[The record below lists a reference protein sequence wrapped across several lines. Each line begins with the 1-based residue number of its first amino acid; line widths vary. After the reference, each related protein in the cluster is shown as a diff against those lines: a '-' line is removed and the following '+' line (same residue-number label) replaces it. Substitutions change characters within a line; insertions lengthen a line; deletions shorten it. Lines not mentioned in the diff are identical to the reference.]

1 MDNYCEYANLGRFRK
16 GGLTTLINSIII
28 RLLNKPIKQMTT
40 ATKQTVE
47 TLAQEYCVKIT
58 EANAEWIKK
67 VRINLDKGEKQP
79 WVFDENGNYKPEEN
93 APYFTYIIGR
103 KYLKVVAMEWKDEAK
118 YGRINAAP
126 AGYQAS
132 TVHAFVDKKTG
143 DVFLPAS
150 WNAPAKGAR
159 FNLFENKEALFE
171 GVMRRPHGGY
181 LYR

>member
-1 MDNYCEYANLGRFRK
+1 
-16 GGLTTLINSIII
+16 
-28 RLLNKPIKQMTT
+28 MTT

-47 TLAQEYCVKIT
+47 TLAQEYCEKIT
-58 EANAEWIKK
+58 EANEAWLK
-67 VRINLDKGEKQP
+67 NLRLNEDGTFDP
-79 WVFDENGNYKPEEN
+79 WHLDEDGNYKTDDNPQ
-93 APYFTYIIGR
+93 YFTYIIGR
-103 KYLKVVAMEWKDEAK
+103 KYLKVIAMEWRDDAK

-126 AGYQAS
+126 AGYQPEN
-132 TVHAFVDKKTG
+132 VHAFVDKTTG

-159 FNLFENKEALFE
+159 FNLFQNKEALFE

>member
-1 MDNYCEYANLGRFRK
+1 
-16 GGLTTLINSIII
+16 
-28 RLLNKPIKQMTT
+28 MTT

-47 TLAQEYCVKIT
+47 TLAQEYCEKIT
-58 EANAEWIKK
+58 EANEAWLKK
-67 VRINLDKGEKQP
+67 LRLNDDGTFDPWHLDE
-79 WVFDENGNYKPEEN
+79 DGNYKTDDNPQ
-93 APYFTYIIGR
+93 YFTYMIGR
-103 KYLKVVAMEWKDEAK
+103 KYFKVVAMEWVDDAK

-126 AGYQAS
+126 AGYQAKH
-132 TVHAFVDKKTG
+132 VHAFVDKKTG

-159 FNLFENKEALFE
+159 FNLFQNKEALFE

>member
-1 MDNYCEYANLGRFRK
+1 
-16 GGLTTLINSIII
+16 
-28 RLLNKPIKQMTT
+28 MTT

-47 TLAQEYCVKIT
+47 TLAQEYCEKIT
-58 EANAEWIKK
+58 EANEAYLKRLRLKDDGTFEPWH
-67 VRINLDKGEKQP
+67 LDE
-79 WVFDENGNYKPEEN
+79 DGNYKTDDNPQ
-93 APYFTYIIGR
+93 YFTYIIGR
-103 KYLKVVAMEWKDEAK
+103 KYLKVVAMRWQDDAK

-126 AGYQAS
+126 AGYQPKH
-132 TVHAFVDKKTG
+132 VHAFVDKTTG

>member
-1 MDNYCEYANLGRFRK
+1 
-16 GGLTTLINSIII
+16 
-28 RLLNKPIKQMTT
+28 MTT

-47 TLAQEYCVKIT
+47 TLAQEYCEKIT
-58 EANAEWIKK
+58 EANEAWLK
-67 VRINLDKGEKQP
+67 RLRLNDDGTFDPWHLDE
-79 WVFDENGNYKPEEN
+79 DGNYKTDDNPQ
-93 APYFTYIIGR
+93 YFTYIIGR
-103 KYLKVVAMEWKDEAK
+103 KYLKVVAMRWQDDAK

-126 AGYQAS
+126 AGYQAEH
-132 TVHAFVDKKTG
+132 VHAFVDKTTG

>member
-1 MDNYCEYANLGRFRK
+1 
-16 GGLTTLINSIII
+16 
-28 RLLNKPIKQMTT
+28 MTT

-47 TLAQEYCVKIT
+47 TLAQEYCEKIT
-58 EANAEWIKK
+58 EANEAWLKRLRLNEDGTFDPWH
-67 VRINLDKGEKQP
+67 LDE
-79 WVFDENGNYKPEEN
+79 DGNYKTDDNPQ
-93 APYFTYIIGR
+93 YFTYIIGR
-103 KYLKVVAMEWKDEAK
+103 KYLKVVAMRWQDDAK

-126 AGYQAS
+126 AGYQAEH
-132 TVHAFVDKKTG
+132 VHAFVDKTTG

>member
-1 MDNYCEYANLGRFRK
+1 
-16 GGLTTLINSIII
+16 
-28 RLLNKPIKQMTT
+28 MTT

-47 TLAQEYCVKIT
+47 TLAQEYCEKIT
-58 EANAEWIKK
+58 EANEAWLKK
-67 VRINLDKGEKQP
+67 LRLNEDGTFDPWHLDE
-79 WVFDENGNYKPEEN
+79 DGNYKTDDNPQ
-93 APYFTYIIGR
+93 YFTYMIGR
-103 KYLKVVAMEWKDEAK
+103 KYFKVVAMEWVDDAK

-159 FNLFENKEALFE
+159 FNLFQNKEALFE

>member
-1 MDNYCEYANLGRFRK
+1 
-16 GGLTTLINSIII
+16 
-28 RLLNKPIKQMTT
+28 MTT

-47 TLAQEYCVKIT
+47 TLAQEYCEKIT
-58 EANAEWIKK
+58 EANEAWLKRLRLNEDGTFDPWH
-67 VRINLDKGEKQP
+67 LDE
-79 WVFDENGNYKPEEN
+79 DGNYKTDDNPQ
-93 APYFTYIIGR
+93 YFTYIIGR
-103 KYLKVVAMEWKDEAK
+103 KYFKVVAMEWVDDAK

-126 AGYQAS
+126 AGYQPKH
-132 TVHAFVDKKTG
+132 VHAFVDKTTG

-159 FNLFENKEALFE
+159 FNLFENKKALFE

>member
-1 MDNYCEYANLGRFRK
+1 
-16 GGLTTLINSIII
+16 
-28 RLLNKPIKQMTT
+28 MTT

-47 TLAQEYCVKIT
+47 TLAQEYCEKIT
-58 EANAEWIKK
+58 EANEAWLK
-67 VRINLDKGEKQP
+67 NLRLNEDGTFDP
-79 WVFDENGNYKPEEN
+79 WHLDEEGNYKTDDNPQ
-93 APYFTYIIGR
+93 YFTYMIGR
-103 KYLKVVAMEWKDEAK
+103 KYFKVVAMEWVDDAK

-126 AGYQAS
+126 AGYQPKH
-132 TVHAFVDKKTG
+132 VHAFVDKKTV

-159 FNLFENKEALFE
+159 FNVFQNKEALFE

>member
-1 MDNYCEYANLGRFRK
+1 
-16 GGLTTLINSIII
+16 
-28 RLLNKPIKQMTT
+28 MTT

-47 TLAQEYCVKIT
+47 TLAQEYCEKIT
-58 EANAEWIKK
+58 EANEAWLKK
-67 VRINLDKGEKQP
+67 LRLNEDGTFDPWHLDE
-79 WVFDENGNYKPEEN
+79 EGNYKTDDNPQ
-93 APYFTYIIGR
+93 YFTYMIGR
-103 KYLKVVAMEWKDEAK
+103 KYFKVVAMEWVDDAK

-126 AGYQAS
+126 AGYQPKH
-132 TVHAFVDKKTG
+132 VHAFVDKKTG

-159 FNLFENKEALFE
+159 FNLFQNKEALFE

>member
-1 MDNYCEYANLGRFRK
+1 
-16 GGLTTLINSIII
+16 
-28 RLLNKPIKQMTT
+28 MTT

-47 TLAQEYCVKIT
+47 TLAQEYCEKIT
-58 EANAEWIKK
+58 EANEAWLKK
-67 VRINLDKGEKQP
+67 LRLNDDGTFDPWHLDE
-79 WVFDENGNYKPEEN
+79 DGNYKTDDNPQ
-93 APYFTYIIGR
+93 YFTYMIGR
-103 KYLKVVAMEWKDEAK
+103 KYFKVVAMEWKDEAK

-126 AGYQAS
+126 AGYQPNN
-132 TVHAFVDKKTG
+132 VHAFVDKKTG

>member
-1 MDNYCEYANLGRFRK
+1 
-16 GGLTTLINSIII
+16 
-28 RLLNKPIKQMTT
+28 MTT

-47 TLAQEYCVKIT
+47 TLAQEYCEKIT
-58 EANAEWIKK
+58 EANEAWLKK
-67 VRINLDKGEKQP
+67 LRLNEDGTFDPWHLDE
-79 WVFDENGNYKPEEN
+79 DGNYKTDDNPQ
-93 APYFTYIIGR
+93 YFTYMIGR
-103 KYLKVVAMEWKDEAK
+103 KYFKVVAMEWVDDAK

-143 DVFLPAS
+143 DVFLPAG

-159 FNLFENKEALFE
+159 FNLFQNKEALFE

>member
-1 MDNYCEYANLGRFRK
+1 
-16 GGLTTLINSIII
+16 
-28 RLLNKPIKQMTT
+28 MTP

-47 TLAQEYCVKIT
+47 TLAQEYCEKIT
-58 EANAEWIKK
+58 EANEAWLKK
-67 VRINLDKGEKQP
+67 LRLNEDGTFDPWHLDE
-79 WVFDENGNYKPEEN
+79 EGNYKTDDNPQ
-93 APYFTYIIGR
+93 YFTYMIGR
-103 KYLKVVAMEWKDEAK
+103 KYFKVVAMEWVDDAK

-126 AGYQAS
+126 AGYQPKH
-132 TVHAFVDKKTG
+132 VHAFVDKKTG

>member
-1 MDNYCEYANLGRFRK
+1 
-16 GGLTTLINSIII
+16 
-28 RLLNKPIKQMTT
+28 MTT

-47 TLAQEYCVKIT
+47 TLAQEYCEKIT
-58 EANAEWIKK
+58 EANKAWLKK
-67 VRINLDKGEKQP
+67 LRLNEDGTFDPWHLDE
-79 WVFDENGNYKPEEN
+79 EGNYKTDDNPQ
-93 APYFTYIIGR
+93 YFTYIIGR
-103 KYLKVVAMEWKDEAK
+103 KYLKVVAMEWVDDAK

-126 AGYQAS
+126 AGYQPKH
-132 TVHAFVDKKTG
+132 VHAFVDKTTG

-159 FNLFENKEALFE
+159 FNLFQNKEALFE

>member
-1 MDNYCEYANLGRFRK
+1 
-16 GGLTTLINSIII
+16 
-28 RLLNKPIKQMTT
+28 MTT

-47 TLAQEYCVKIT
+47 TLAQEYCEKIT
-58 EANAEWIKK
+58 EANEAWLKK
-67 VRINLDKGEKQP
+67 LRLNEDGTFDPWHLDE
-79 WVFDENGNYKPEEN
+79 DGNYKTDDNPQ
-93 APYFTYIIGR
+93 YFTYMIGR
-103 KYLKVVAMEWKDEAK
+103 KYFKIVAMEWVDDAK

-126 AGYQAS
+126 AGYQAKH
-132 TVHAFVDKKTG
+132 VHAFVDKTTG

-159 FNLFENKEALFE
+159 FNLFQNKEALFE

>member
-1 MDNYCEYANLGRFRK
+1 
-16 GGLTTLINSIII
+16 
-28 RLLNKPIKQMTT
+28 MTT

-47 TLAQEYCVKIT
+47 TLAQEYCEKIT
-58 EANAEWIKK
+58 EANEAWLK
-67 VRINLDKGEKQP
+67 NLRLNEDGTFDP
-79 WVFDENGNYKPEEN
+79 WHLDEDGNYKTDDNPQ
-93 APYFTYIIGR
+93 YFTYMIGR
-103 KYLKVVAMEWKDEAK
+103 KYFKVVAMEWVDDAK

-126 AGYQAS
+126 AGYQPKH
-132 TVHAFVDKKTG
+132 VHAFVDKTTG

-159 FNLFENKEALFE
+159 FNLFQNKEALFE

>member
-1 MDNYCEYANLGRFRK
+1 
-16 GGLTTLINSIII
+16 
-28 RLLNKPIKQMTT
+28 MTT
-40 ATKQTVE
+40 TTKQTVE
-47 TLAQEYCVKIT
+47 TLAQEYCEKIT
-58 EANAEWIKK
+58 EANEAWLKK
-67 VRINLDKGEKQP
+67 LRLNEDGTFDPWHLDE
-79 WVFDENGNYKPEEN
+79 EGNYKTDDNPQ
-93 APYFTYIIGR
+93 YFTYMIGR
-103 KYLKVVAMEWKDEAK
+103 KYFKVVAMEWVDDAK

-126 AGYQAS
+126 AGYQPKH
-132 TVHAFVDKKTG
+132 VHAFVDKKTG

>member
-1 MDNYCEYANLGRFRK
+1 
-16 GGLTTLINSIII
+16 
-28 RLLNKPIKQMTT
+28 MTT

-47 TLAQEYCVKIT
+47 TLAQEYCEKIT
-58 EANAEWIKK
+58 EANEAWLKK
-67 VRINLDKGEKQP
+67 LRLNEDGTFDPWHLDE
-79 WVFDENGNYKPEEN
+79 EGNYKTDDNPQ
-93 APYFTYIIGR
+93 YFTYMIGR
-103 KYLKVVAMEWKDEAK
+103 KYFKVVAMEWVDDAK

-126 AGYQAS
+126 AGYQPKH
-132 TVHAFVDKKTG
+132 VHAFVDKKTG

>member
-1 MDNYCEYANLGRFRK
+1 
-16 GGLTTLINSIII
+16 
-28 RLLNKPIKQMTT
+28 MTT

-47 TLAQEYCVKIT
+47 TLAQEYCEKIT
-58 EANAEWIKK
+58 EANEAWLKK
-67 VRINLDKGEKQP
+67 LRLNEDGTFDPWHLDE
-79 WVFDENGNYKPEEN
+79 DGNYKTDDNPQ
-93 APYFTYIIGR
+93 YFTYMIGR
-103 KYLKVVAMEWKDEAK
+103 KYFKVVAMEWVDDAK

-126 AGYQAS
+126 AGYQPKH
-132 TVHAFVDKKTG
+132 VHAFVDKKTG

>member
-1 MDNYCEYANLGRFRK
+1 
-16 GGLTTLINSIII
+16 
-28 RLLNKPIKQMTT
+28 MTT

-47 TLAQEYCVKIT
+47 TLAQEYCEKIT
-58 EANAEWIKK
+58 EANEAWLKELRLNEDGTFDPWH
-67 VRINLDKGEKQP
+67 LDE
-79 WVFDENGNYKPEEN
+79 DGNYKTDDNPQ
-93 APYFTYIIGR
+93 YFTYIIGR
-103 KYLKVVAMEWKDEAK
+103 KYLKVVAMRWQDDAK

-126 AGYQAS
+126 AGYQAEH
-132 TVHAFVDKKTG
+132 VHAFVDKTTG

-159 FNLFENKEALFE
+159 FNLFQNKEALFE

>member
-1 MDNYCEYANLGRFRK
+1 
-16 GGLTTLINSIII
+16 
-28 RLLNKPIKQMTT
+28 MTT

-47 TLAQEYCVKIT
+47 TLAQEYCEKIT
-58 EANAEWIKK
+58 EANEAWLKK
-67 VRINLDKGEKQP
+67 LRLNEDGTFDPWHLDEK
-79 WVFDENGNYKPEEN
+79 GNYKTDDNPQ
-93 APYFTYIIGR
+93 YFTYMIGR
-103 KYLKVVAMEWKDEAK
+103 KYFKVVAMEWVDDAK

-126 AGYQAS
+126 AGYQPK

-159 FNLFENKEALFE
+159 FNLFQNKEALFE

>member
-1 MDNYCEYANLGRFRK
+1 
-16 GGLTTLINSIII
+16 
-28 RLLNKPIKQMTT
+28 MTT

-47 TLAQEYCVKIT
+47 TLAQEYCEKIT
-58 EANAEWIKK
+58 EANEAWLK
-67 VRINLDKGEKQP
+67 RLRLNDDGTFDPWHLDE
-79 WVFDENGNYKPEEN
+79 DGNYKTDDNPQ
-93 APYFTYIIGR
+93 YFTYMIGR
-103 KYLKVVAMEWKDEAK
+103 KYLKVVAMRWQDDAK

-126 AGYQAS
+126 AGYQAKH
-132 TVHAFVDKKTG
+132 VHAFVDKKTG

>member
-1 MDNYCEYANLGRFRK
+1 
-16 GGLTTLINSIII
+16 
-28 RLLNKPIKQMTT
+28 MTT

-47 TLAQEYCVKIT
+47 TLAQEYCEKIT
-58 EANAEWIKK
+58 EANEAWLKK
-67 VRINLDKGEKQP
+67 LRLNDDGTFDPWHLDE
-79 WVFDENGNYKPEEN
+79 DGNYKTDDNPQ
-93 APYFTYIIGR
+93 YFTYMIGR
-103 KYLKVVAMEWKDEAK
+103 KYFKVVAMEWVDDAK

-126 AGYQAS
+126 AGYQPKH
-132 TVHAFVDKKTG
+132 VHAFVDKTTG

-159 FNLFENKEALFE
+159 FNLFQNKEALFE

>member
-1 MDNYCEYANLGRFRK
+1 
-16 GGLTTLINSIII
+16 
-28 RLLNKPIKQMTT
+28 MTT

-47 TLAQEYCVKIT
+47 TLAQEYCEKIT
-58 EANAEWIKK
+58 EANEAWLKK
-67 VRINLDKGEKQP
+67 LRLNDDGTFDPWHLDE
-79 WVFDENGNYKPEEN
+79 DGNYKTDDNPQ
-93 APYFTYIIGR
+93 YFTYIIGR
-103 KYLKVVAMEWKDEAK
+103 KYLKVVAMEWKDDAQ

-159 FNLFENKEALFE
+159 FNLFQNKEALFE